1 MLAHVL
7 MFKRLGVSADY
18 RVAGISRGTV
28 SRGRVTRG
36 TARGTARGK

>member
-28 SRGRVTRG
+28 TRGAVTRG
-36 TARGTARGK
+36 TARGK